1 VTAALLLE
9 QLERAVLTERQVAV
23 AMLAAGAKDV
33 TVPDVGQA
41 REEFLAALLAE
52 PSKAD
57 AGQLELMRALG
68 VGRGR

>member
-1 VTAALLLE
+1 VTVALLLE
-9 QLERAVLTERQVAV
+9 QLERSVLTERQVTV

-41 REEFLAALLAE
+41 REEFMAALLAE
-52 PSKAD
+52 PGEVD
-57 AGQLELMRALG
+57 VGQLELMRALG